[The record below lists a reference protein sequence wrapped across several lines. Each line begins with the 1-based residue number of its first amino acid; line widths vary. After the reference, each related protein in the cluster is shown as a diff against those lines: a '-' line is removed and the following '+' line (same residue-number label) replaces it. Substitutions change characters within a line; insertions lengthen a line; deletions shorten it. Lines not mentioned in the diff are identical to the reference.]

1 MAFLE
6 PTTPLLTLLVL
17 LALSGVFRS
26 IGFTAYNT
34 VAFADVPTDHMTSA
48 NTLMS
53 TVQELG
59 SGLGVA
65 VGALL
70 VRLGASAADAVGLGR
85 GADGPYRIAFVAL
98 AVILAAPAVEA
109 VTLPRTAG
117 NVVTG
122 RA

>member
-1 MAFLE
+1 
-6 PTTPLLTLLVL
+6 
-17 LALSGVFRS
+17 
-26 IGFTAYNT
+26 
-34 VAFADVPTDHMTSA
+34 MTSA

-59 SGLGVA
+59 AGLGVA

-70 VRLGASAADAVGLGR
+70 VRLGGTASAGSPYRFAFIVLAVLLAASAAEA
-85 GADGPYRIAFVAL
+85 IA
-98 AVILAAPAVEA
+98 
-109 VTLPRTAG
+109 LPRTAG